1 MFTPEPATE
10 PNKDVTKAQLCK
22 PMSIKVTY
30 RAVDEELL
38 TGAEMVQRW
47 LYHEKSTLSVSDSL

>member
-1 MFTPEPATE
+1 MSPKH
-10 PNKDVTKAQLCK
+10 NYVNQ
-22 PMSIKVTY
+22 MSIEVTY

-47 LYHEKSTLSVSDSL
+47 LYHQKSTLSVSDSL